1 MHQDKDPAAPPAANA
16 SPQAAP
22 RRRRRRLPAVVYL
35 VLALVATAGA
45 WAFLAPSSHA
55 SGNDTVI
62 AQGKQLFAQGCSA
75 CHGISGQGVQG
86 RAPSLVG
93 VGGAAVDF
101 QVSTGR
107 MPLAQ
112 IGVQSASHTARYT
125 QSQIDALAAY
135 VQSLGGGPEQVHVTQ
150 EMIDKA
156 DVPLGGEIF
165 RANCASCHNF
175 AGTGIALDKGRY
187 APNLGKATPTQIYEA
202 MLTGPE
208 AMPIFSNRLIS
219 DQQKVDVA
227 AYILSLRQG
236 KDPGGANLGHVGPV
250 PEGLVIF
257 VIGIGAL
264 VGFAVWI
271 GARNR

>member
-1 MHQDKDPAAPPAANA
+1 MTDPPVP
-16 SPQAAP
+16 
-22 RRRRRRLPAVVYL
+22 RRRRRLPAVVYL

-45 WAFLAPSSHA
+45 WALFAPTSHA

-62 AQGKQLFAQGCSA
+62 AQGKRLFAQGCSS
-75 CHGISGQGVQG
+75 CHGVSGQGVQG

-112 IGVQSASHTARYT
+112 IGLQSSGHTPRYD
-125 QSQIDALAAY
+125 QAEIDALAAY
-135 VQSLGGGPEQVHVTQ
+135 VQSLGGGPAQVHVTQ
-150 EMIDKA
+150 AMVDQA

-165 RANCASCHNF
+165 RANCASCHNY

-187 APNLGKATPTQIYEA
+187 APNLGRATPTQIYEA
-202 MLTGPE
+202 MSTGPE
-208 AMPIFSNRLIS
+208 AMPIFTNRLIS
-219 DQQKVDVA
+219 DQEKVDVA
-227 AYILSLRQG
+227 AYILSLHQG

-257 VIGIGAL
+257 VVGIGAL
-264 VGFAVWI
+264 VGAAVWI